1 MRNKFILS
9 LCILILV
16 VMFSTSCFAAEK
28 ILFAIVNSMT
38 GDGAAEGIQ
47 TQNAVDL
54 AISEINESGGIGVDG
69 KEFEYIIGDDTGN
82 PNQALILAQKFSA
95 NKDILFWLGP
105 NFSSCC
111 IAALP
116 VLQKVG
122 LPLISPCS
130 TNPSITKMGYHN
142 FFRLIVNDK
151 IIIDQLSK
159 LAVIE
164 LGFKNVALIWENSD
178 YGAGMR
184 DVALKAIPELGGK
197 VLFSESYVPNIDRDF
212 SSQITKFKGGGVD
225 CVLVLGIYTAGAL
238 FLKQSVA
245 LGLNATIIG
254 STGCSNPKLIEIAGE
269 ASEGFV
275 AIASFDPN
283 DKRPKQA
290 KFIEDY
296 ANFFKGKPGV
306 LGVGEWG
313 AHAYDIVYIVK
324 KAIEMGGTTRE
335 KLIEVLHRP
344 DFEYD
349 GVTGFNKFDEYGET
363 SGKRTLFLQVKDGK
377 FVAFFPTKF

>member
-16 VMFSTSCFAAEK
+16 VMFSASSFAAEE
-28 ILFAIVNSMT
+28 ILFAIVSSMT
-38 GDGAAEGIQ
+38 GDTAAEGIQ

-54 AISEINESGGIGVDG
+54 ALSEINGSGGVNG
-69 KEFEYIIGDDTGN
+69 KELKYIVGDDMGN
-82 PNQALILAQKFSA
+82 PPQGLILAQKFST
-95 NKDILFWLGP
+95 NDDILFWLGP
-105 NFSSCC
+105 NSSSCC

-130 TNPSITKMGYHN
+130 SNPTMTHMGFNN
-142 FFRLIVNDK
+142 FFRLIVNDDML
-151 IIIDQLSK
+151 IDQLAK

-164 LGFKNVALIWENSD
+164 LGYKNIALIWENSD
-178 YGAGMR
+178 YGIGMR
-184 DVALKAIPELGGK
+184 DVALRAIPELGGK
-197 VLFSESYVPNIDRDF
+197 VLFSETFVPNVDRDF
-212 SSQITKFKGGGVD
+212 SSQITKFKGGEVD

-238 FLKQSVA
+238 FLKQSEA
-245 LGLNATIIG
+245 LGFNAEIIG
-254 STGCSNPKLIEIAGE
+254 SSGCSNPKLISIAGE
-269 ASEGFV
+269 ASEDFI
-275 AIASFDPN
+275 AIATFDPN

-296 ANFFKGKPGV
+296 ANFFKGEAGV

-313 AHAYDIVYIVK
+313 AHAYDVVYLVK

-335 KLIEVLHRP
+335 KLIEVLHSP

-349 GVTGFNKFDEYGET
+349 GVTGLNKFDEFGET
-363 SGKRTLFLQVKDGK
+363 SGKRTLFLTVKDGK